1 MAIRPSAS
9 VEVRTLV
16 AALASG
22 DDVQRESAVA
32 RLAIIGPR
40 AMDRLRAA
48 YDTSDRDTRLAIL
61 RVMEALGDGRA
72 LPTYRAALASGGDL
86 AAAAAAGLRSLLDAT
101 DARTADG
108 ALDALVSTAL
118 DATAERGVRMAAFDA
133 LQDMPPDVRDRV
145 ANALRTDPDGGLQ
158 VRAAEAPRDAATED
172 AAWQD
177 AVEGRLPEDPSAVR
191 DAARHRAATT
201 PLSAMQALVDA
212 VRAREGE
219 APSPARRLAWQEV
232 RGILHQALALRGSR
246 IALYDLRETFEQA
259 DAPLPTTYLT
269 AIHVLGDE
277 ACLEPIAT
285 AWTAAPGEAHA
296 HWRSQLE
303 AAARAIVT
311 REKISRRSA
320 AWKRITARFP
330 AAVQALSTP
339 SRTTPRPR
347 TASRTSGTGR

>member
-22 DDVQRESAVA
+22 DEVRRESAVA

-48 YDTSDRDTRLAIL
+48 YETADRDTRLAIL

-86 AAAAAAGLRSLLDAT
+86 AAAGAAGLRSLLGAA
-101 DARTADG
+101 DARTADD
-108 ALDALVSTAL
+108 ALDALVSAAL
-118 DATAERGVRMAAFDA
+118 DGTAERGVRMAAFEA
-133 LQDMPPDVRDRV
+133 LRDMPPEVLDRV
-145 ANALRTDPDGGLQ
+145 ADALRTDPDAGMQ
-158 VRAAEAPRDAATED
+158 VRAAEAPRDAATEE
-172 AAWQD
+172 AAWED
-177 AVEGRLPEDPSAVR
+177 AVQGRLPENPSAVR

-201 PLSAMQALVDA
+201 PLSAMQALVDG

-219 APSPARRLAWQEV
+219 TTSPARRLAWQEV

-246 IALYDLRETFEQA
+246 IALYDLRETFAQTH
-259 DAPLPTTYLT
+259 APLPATYLT
-269 AIHVLGDE
+269 AVHVLGDE
-277 ACLEPIAT
+277 SCLEPIAA
-285 AWTAAPGEAHA
+285 AWTVSPGEARA
-296 HWRSQLE
+296 HWRSLLE
-303 AAARAIVT
+303 AAARTIVT

-320 AWKRITARFP
+320 AWKRLTARFP
-330 AAVQALSTP
+330 AAAQALSTP

-347 TASRTSGTGR
+347 TASRTSRTGR